1 MKRYIFFVGLSVMIF
16 HSCRKDD
23 TGVVLSLPARTQT
36 GENTFGFLLNESVWT
51 NYGQVC
57 FHFAG
62 GCRENLSGFYYSSDG
77 DIRLDADKVF
87 YKNGSWSTS
96 ENISI
101 DLATNFRGI
110 GTFNTLSQD
119 TIKVGYWLSVQG
131 QPQLS
136 YLLSDTNPGFTVTVS
151 KIDTVL
157 GIMSGEFSGTLFR
170 RLSDTSF
177 VTSLTDS
184 IVIREGRFD
193 IKWK

>member
-57 FHFAG
+57 FPFTG

>member
-1 MKRYIFFVGLSVMIF
+1 MNRYIIFLGLFMLIF
-16 HSCRKDD
+16 ISCRKDD
-23 TGVVLSLPARTQT
+23 TGVVLSLPVKTQS

-57 FHFAG
+57 FPFAG

-101 DLATNFRGI
+101 NLTTNFRGI
-110 GTFNTLSQD
+110 GIYSTLSQD
-119 TIKVGYWLSVQG
+119 TIKVGYWLSVRG
-131 QPQLS
+131 QPEQS
-136 YLLSDTNPGFTVTVS
+136 YLLSDTNPDFTVTVS
-151 KIDTVL
+151 RIDTL
-157 GIMSGEFSGTLFR
+157 HGILSGEFSGKLFR
-170 RLSDTSF
+170 RLSDTTF

-184 IVIREGRFD
+184 MVISDGRFD